1 MNSVDKQYKELLQRI
16 LTKGRVKKDRTG
28 TGTISVFGHTMRF
41 DMSEGFPLLTSK
53 KMFTKGIIHEL
64 IWFLRGSTRGDE
76 LVKDGCNIWVGD
88 MYANYLKYPLAT
100 IQDYRTNILYQ
111 NIDKGWCVRNG
122 RSMVSPHPT
131 RHLTKEEFINKIKT
145 DDEFAKKW
153 GELGPIYGHQWRK
166 WNGIDK
172 DAFFNSDNL
181 DEGNKDAR
189 HGMFYKE
196 SEIDQIQNL
205 INDLK
210 TNPDS
215 RRLIVSAYNVGQLD
229 QMVLPPCHIFFQCY
243 TYEMT
248 EEERIREWCN
258 KLGKDISYGEYLD
271 NQKLDELGFPKR
283 KLSLEWYQRS
293 VDVGLGLGFNIASYG
308 LLLHLL
314 AKEVNM
320 IPDELIFTGGDCH
333 IYLNHIEGLKKQ
345 LNQESYPLPT
355 LKLNNSTLD
364 ELKYED
370 IEIVGYKSSPS
381 IKLELSN

>member
-41 DMSEGFPLLTSK
+41 DMKEGFPLLTSK

-64 IWFLRGSTRGDE
+64 IWFLRGE
-76 LVKDGCNIWVGD
+76 
-88 MYANYLKYPLAT
+88 
-100 IQDYRTNILYQ
+100 TNIKYLVDNDVHIWDGDAYK
-111 NIDKGWCVRNG
+111 NYCKNCTNNDFKIDEGGEMRL
-122 RSMVSPHPT
+122 MT
-131 RHLTKEEFINKIKT
+131 MEEFILQFKRNDKVFINM
-145 DDEFAKKW
+145 W
-153 GELGPIYGHQWRK
+153 GDLGPVYGKGWRD
-166 WNGIDK
+166 W
-172 DAFFNSDNL
+172 
-181 DEGNKDAR
+181 GNK
-189 HGMFYKE
+189 G
-196 SEIDQIQNL
+196 IDQIANL
-205 INDLK
+205 INDLQ

-215 RRLIVSAYNVGQLD
+215 RRLIVSAWNPADLPSVDRTDEGK
-229 QMVLPPCHIFFQCY
+229 MVLPPCHIFFQCY

-248 EEERIREWCN
+248 EEERIKEWCD
-258 KLGKDISYGEYLD
+258 KLGKDISYAKNMTME
-271 NQKLDELGFPKR
+271 KLDELGFPKR

-293 VDVGLGLGFNIASYG
+293 VDVGLGLGFNITSYS

-320 IPDELIFTGGDCH
+320 IPDELIFSGGDCH

-345 LNQESYPLPT
+345 LEQESYPLPT

>member
-1 MNSVDKQYKELLQRI
+1 MNPVDKQYKELLQRI
-16 LTKGRVKKDRTG
+16 LNKGRVKKDRTG
-28 TGTISVFGHTMRF
+28 TGTKSVFGHTMRF
-41 DMSEGFPLLTSK
+41 DMKEGFPLLTSK

-64 IWFLRGSTRGDE
+64 IWFLRGE
-76 LVKDGCNIWVGD
+76 
-88 MYANYLKYPLAT
+88 
-100 IQDYRTNILYQ
+100 TNIKYLVDNDVHIWDGDAYKAFCKERLEIH
-111 NIDKGWCVRNG
+111 NKIVKEN
-122 RSMVSPHPT
+122 PT
-131 RHLTKEEFINKIKT
+131 CDFQPWEEITQEEFINKIKT
-145 DDEFAKKW
+145 DADFAETW
-153 GELGPIYGHQWRK
+153 GELGPIYGKQWRD
-166 WNGIDK
+166 WNGKWKLTEEDNTNFDK
-172 DAFFNSDNL
+172 WRQNL
-181 DEGNKDAR
+181 DRKG
-189 HGMFYKE
+189 
-196 SEIDQIQNL
+196 IDQIANL
-205 INDLK
+205 INDLQ

-215 RRLIVSAYNVGQLD
+215 RRLMVSAYNVGQLD

-248 EEERIREWCN
+248 EEERIQEWCD
-258 KLGKDISYGEYLD
+258 KLGKDISYVQDFGNE
-271 NQKLDELGFPKR
+271 KLDELGFPKR

-308 LLLHLL
+308 LLLHIL

-345 LNQESYPLPT
+345 LEQESYPLPT
-355 LKLNNSTLD
+355 LKLHNSSLD